1 MHKKPKKKPRNG
13 LKTIWWNPQFV
24 DKAILGVKEIPLCPT
39 TAKGVPSKMITRQ
52 EAGRIYRKEI
62 KEGNLA
68 FHDDSFVCYYEDD
81 YKFDST
87 RGIWFC
93 PEKEMEVLK
102 HFKGIITPDF
112 STYSDF
118 PLPLRLWNTY
128 RMRAFGYWA
137 SERGLEVINNVRG
150 KYPDDLLFCFE
161 GIETN
166 SIVCVG
172 TVASGLKEK
181 ENWEP
186 FKLWLNAMVEALKPR
201 IILVYGS
208 ANYPF
213 FVELKKRGIQ
223 IVSYE
228 ASTSKFW
235 RGRKSHE

>member
-1 MHKKPKKKPRNG
+1 MHKKSKKKPRNG

-24 DKAILGVKEIPLCPT
+24 DGAILGDKEIPLCPT
-39 TAKGVPSKMITRQ
+39 TAKGVPPKMITRE
-52 EAGRIYRKEI
+52 EAGRIYRKET
-62 KEGNLA
+62 KEGHFD

-93 PEKEMEVLK
+93 PEKEMEVLE
-102 HFKGIITPDF
+102 HFRGIITPDF

-128 RMRAFGYWA
+128 RMRVFGYWA
-137 SERGLEVINNVRG
+137 SKRGLEVINNIRG
-150 KYPDDLLFCFE
+150 KYPDDLPFCFE

-166 SIVCVG
+166 SIVCIG

-181 ENWEP
+181 ENREP

-213 FVELKKRGIQ
+213 FDELKKRGIQ
-223 IVSYE
+223 IISYE
-228 ASTSKFW
+228 ASTSKYW
-235 RGRKSHE
+235 RGRKGHE